1 MREEKAAGDR
11 GESAVPSAR
20 NVSGLGSAT
29 RRPSS
34 VPLLSSVAL
43 TFSLGFRSPP
53 VRTPILFYTLHP
65 RARPDGR
72 PVSVLLSIRLSHL
85 SPWRL
90 TQVSIEIHVHILP
103 PTCDPYLRPP
113 PPCTVIRHLLL
124 CPVSHE
130 TK

>member
-34 VPLLSSVAL
+34 LPLLSSVAL

-53 VRTPILFYTLHP
+53 VRTPILLYTLHP
-65 RARPDGR
+65 R
-72 PVSVLLSIRLSHL
+72 
-85 SPWRL
+85 
-90 TQVSIEIHVHILP
+90 
-103 PTCDPYLRPP
+103 
-113 PPCTVIRHLLL
+113 
-124 CPVSHE
+124 
-130 TK
+130 